1 MTTGDGPGGSTN
13 DTARAPRST
22 MASRWL
28 LPWRSPGEDRPG
40 PSGRGSWRQRYGAPE
55 EGARGALIASVST
68 VVFIVVVVLV
78 VTNSPNWERVRNQF
92 FNPEQFVNAWP
103 AVLRG
108 FWVDVQMF
116 AWAIVAIPVV
126 ALVLAVARSFR
137 GPAFFP
143 IRVLAITFID
153 VMRGIPLILLIL
165 LLGFGLPALDIAGLP
180 RGAMFWGITALTLSY
195 AAYTAEIF
203 RSGIDAVPESQRASA
218 RAIGLTQWQTL
229 RYAILPQAVRNV
241 IPALMNT
248 VVSLQKD
255 VALVSILGVREAVRE
270 AQIITARTFNYTA
283 YVVATVLF
291 LAVSIPLVRLVD
303 RYARRDRE
311 RRSQVVS

>member
-1 MTTGDGPGGSTN
+1 MTQEGPGGPIVGST
-13 DTARAPRST
+13 RASHILGGPHRSN
-22 MASRWL
+22 
-28 LPWRSPGEDRPG
+28 GDR
-40 PSGRGSWRQRYGAPE
+40 RGFGGE
-55 EGARGALIASVST
+55 EGARGALIAAAST
-68 VVFIVVVVLV
+68 IIAVAVVVWLISR
-78 VTNSPNWERVRNQF
+78 SPNWPRVRDQF
-92 FNPEQFVNAWP
+92 FNAEAFADAWP
-103 AVLRG
+103 DVLRG

-116 AWAIVAIPVV
+116 VYGLLAIPVV

-143 IRVLAITFID
+143 IRALAIVFID

-165 LLGFGLPALDIAGLP
+165 LLGFGVPALDLP
-180 RGAMFWGITALTLSY
+180 GAPTSPMFWGLTALTMSY
-195 AAYTAEIF
+195 SAYTAEIF
-203 RSGIDAVPESQRASA
+203 RSGIESVPESQRASA

-270 AQIITARTFNYTA
+270 AQIITSRTFNYTS
-283 YVVATVLF
+283 YMVATVLF
-291 LAVSIPLVRLVD
+291 LAFSIPLVRLVD
-303 RYARRDRE
+303 AYTRRDRE
-311 RRSQVVS
+311 RRSKAAV